1 VPQKSQEDLDRELIE
16 LLNELRVALPGVQV
30 LFAFLLIVPF
40 SQGGPRLTSFQK
52 DVYIATLLLTA
63 IATILLI
70 APSAFHRIEW
80 RQRDKEWLLQTGNI
94 LSLAGTVFLAL
105 GMTTAVL
112 LVTDFMF
119 KTPLVVVVVS
129 LLVLIFAWFWYGWPL
144 TRRFRS
150 SRRST

>member
-1 VPQKSQEDLDRELIE
+1 MAQKSQDDLDRELIE

-40 SQGGPRLTSFQK
+40 SQGGPQLTSFQK
-52 DVYIATLLLTA
+52 DVYVATLLLTA
-63 IATILLI
+63 ISTILLI

-80 RQRDKEWLLQTGNI
+80 RQRDKEWLLQTSNV
-94 LSLAGTVFLAL
+94 LALAGTVFLAL
-105 GMTTAVL
+105 GMMTAVL

-119 KTPLVVVVVS
+119 KAPLVVAAVT
-129 LLVLIFAWFWYGWPL
+129 VLAVMFGWFWYGWPL

-150 SRRST
+150 NRSAG